1 MTKPLLIVESP
12 TKVRTL
18 KKYLGKKYQIEAT
31 VGHLK
36 DLPQNKLGVDIENGF
51 KPLYSNIPGKQK
63 VISALKKAAGD
74 TSEIYLAPD
83 PDREGEA
90 IAWHAAE
97 ILKKKGRKFYRV
109 LFHELTEKAIRQA
122 MASTTDLDPN
132 KYEAQQARRVLDRL
146 VGYEVSPLL
155 WRKVQGGLSAG
166 RVQSVALR
174 IICEREKAIQAF
186 EPEEYWT
193 ISAFFEGTE
202 PPAFQGKLSRKNSEK
217 LTISNEA
224 EAMAILEDLSENQP
238 ILEKVTRK
246 TIKRNPLPPFTTSKL
261 QQDAIR
267 KLRFSAK
274 KTMIVAQQL
283 YEGVELADGEPTG
296 LITYMRTDSVRISQ
310 EAAEEALRLIDQMF
324 GRDYSLKK
332 PRFFKNKK
340 KAQDAHEAIR
350 PASVFHTPEKVASYL
365 NPDQMALYQLI
376 WKRFVASQMAQAL
389 INQVS
394 FSIGCGE
401 YVFTASGSN
410 IQFPGYL
417 ALYQSEEHED
427 SIAPQMEQLPNISEK
442 TPLKVIQYD
451 PKQHFT
457 QPPPRFSEAS
467 LVKELEENGIG
478 RPSTYATILSTIREK
493 KYVEL
498 EKGYF
503 RPNELGFIVNELL
516 VKNFPNV
523 FSVDFTSNMEENL
536 DLLESAEV
544 DAQQLLK
551 GFYNSFKKN
560 LDDAVTE
567 MLSIKGVGF
576 PTDLKCPECNS
587 TIHLK
592 IGKNGPFLACSGYPE
607 CKYTR
612 DYVRDEKG
620 IIRPIEPNA
629 DEITDKTCDQ
639 CGKPMVIKSGKYG
652 QFLACTGYPECKFT
666 RSLDPKET
674 GKATGIQ
681 CPEPQCGGEIIERVS
696 KRGKIFYGCSRFP
709 NCNFAVWDKPI
720 NKSCPECGS
729 KYMVEKS
736 TKKEGKFLAC
746 PDKNCGHKEFIL
758 ES

>member
-1 MTKPLLIVESP
+1 VSKPLLVVESP
-12 TKVRTL
+12 TKVKTL
-18 KKYLGKKYQIEAT
+18 KKYLGKDYKIEAT

-63 VISALKKAAGD
+63 VISLLKKAAGD
-74 TSEIYLAPD
+74 TTEVYLAPD

-90 IAWHAAE
+90 IAWHTAE

-122 MASTTDLDPN
+122 MVSTTDLDPN

-186 EPEEYWT
+186 EAEEYWT
-193 ISAFFEGTE
+193 ISALFEGTL
-202 PPAFQGKLSRKNSEK
+202 PPAFLGKLARKNNKK

-224 EAMAILEDLSENQP
+224 EAKAILEDLSVNKP
-238 ILEKVTRK
+238 VLEKVTRK

-274 KTMIVAQQL
+274 KTMTVAQQL
-283 YEGVELADGEPTG
+283 YEGIELADGEPTG

-310 EAAEEALRLIDQMF
+310 EAAEEALKLISETF
-324 GRDYSLKK
+324 GRDYSLEK

-340 KAQDAHEAIR
+340 KAQDAHEAVR
-350 PASVFHTPEKVASYL
+350 PTSVFNTPEKVAPFL
-365 NPDQMALYQLI
+365 NSDQRALYQLI

-394 FSIGCGE
+394 FSIAGGQ
-401 YVFTASGSN
+401 YTFTASGSN
-410 IQFPGYL
+410 IGFLGYL
-417 ALYQSEEHED
+417 ALYQSEEQED
-427 SIAPQMEQLPNISEK
+427 SFDSKAEQLPDIAEK
-442 TPLKVIQYD
+442 TPIKVLQYD

-523 FSVDFTSNMEENL
+523 FSVDFTSNLEENL
-536 DLLESAEV
+536 DLLESAEA
-544 DAQQLLK
+544 DAPELLK
-551 GFYNSFKKN
+551 RFYDPFKKN
-560 LDDAVTE
+560 LDLAVTD

-576 PTDLKCPECNS
+576 ATDLKCPECGS

-592 IGKNGPFLACSGYPE
+592 IGKNGTFLACSGYPE

-620 IIRPIEPNA
+620 IIRPVEPSPE
-629 DEITDKTCDQ
+629 EITDKTCDR
-639 CGKPMVIKSGKYG
+639 CGKPMVIKFGKYG
-652 QFLACTGYPECKFT
+652 QFLACSGYPDCKYT

-674 GKATGIQ
+674 GKATGIK
-681 CPEPQCGGEIIERVS
+681 CPDPDCDGEIVERVS

-709 NCNFAVWDKPI
+709 KCNFAAWDKPI
-720 NKSCPECGS
+720 DKPCPECGS
-729 KYMVEKS
+729 KYLVEKS
-736 TKKEGKFLAC
+736 TKKEGNFLAC
-746 PDKNCGHKEFIL
+746 PDKKCGYKEFL
-758 ES
+758 EGS

>member
-1 MTKPLLIVESP
+1 MSKPLLVVESP
-12 TKVRTL
+12 TKVKTL
-18 KKYLGKKYQIEAT
+18 KKYLGKDYQIEAT

-63 VISALKKAAGD
+63 VISSLKKAAGD
-74 TSEIYLAPD
+74 TTEVYLAPD

-90 IAWHAAE
+90 IAWHTAE

-174 IICEREKAIQAF
+174 IICERENAIHAF
-186 EPEEYWT
+186 EAEEYWT
-193 ISAFFEGTE
+193 ISALFEGTS
-202 PPAFQGKLSRKNSEK
+202 PPAFLGKLARKNNKK

-224 EAMAILEDLSENQP
+224 DAGTILEDLSKNQSV
-238 ILEKVTRK
+238 LEKVTRK

-274 KTMIVAQQL
+274 KTMTVAQQL
-283 YEGVELADGEPTG
+283 YEGIELADGEPTG

-310 EAAEEALRLIDQMF
+310 EAAEDALKLIEETF
-324 GRDYSLKK
+324 GRDYSLEK
-332 PRFFKNKK
+332 PRFFKNNK
-340 KAQDAHEAIR
+340 KAQDAHEAVR
-350 PASVFHTPEKVASYL
+350 PTSVFNTPEKVARYL
-365 NPDQMALYQLI
+365 NSDQMALYQLI

-394 FSIGCGE
+394 FSIACGQ
-401 YVFTASGSN
+401 YTFTASGSN
-410 IQFPGYL
+410 IQFLGYL
-417 ALYQSEEHED
+417 ALYQSEEQED
-427 SIAPQMEQLPNISEK
+427 SFDSKAEQLPDIAET
-442 TPLKVIQYD
+442 TPLKVLQYD

-503 RPNELGFIVNELL
+503 KPNELGFIVNELL

-536 DLLESAEV
+536 DLLESAEA
-544 DAQQLLK
+544 DAQELLK
-551 GFYNSFKKN
+551 RFYDPFKKN
-560 LDDAVTE
+560 LDMAVTD

-576 PTDLKCPECNS
+576 PTDLKCPECGS

-620 IIRPIEPNA
+620 IIRPVEPTA
-629 DEITDKTCDQ
+629 EEITDKTCDQ

-652 QFLACTGYPECKFT
+652 QFLACSGYPDCKYT

-674 GKATGIQ
+674 GKATGIK
-681 CPEPQCGGEIIERVS
+681 CPDPDCDGEIVERVS
-696 KRGKIFYGCSRFP
+696 KRGKIFFGCSRFP
-709 NCNFAVWDKPI
+709 KCNFAAWDKPV
-720 NKSCPECGS
+720 NKPCSECGS
-729 KYMVEKS
+729 KYLVEKS
-736 TKKEGKFLAC
+736 TKKEGNFLAC
-746 PDKNCGHKEFIL
+746 PDKKCGFKKFPA